1 MLNHKSQADNK
12 LHHLDVNL
20 CPTTAGDEQ
29 QPLDA
34 AVLHLLPADRGIL
47 RAQHVRGR
55 GRGELPQVPALPG
68 GRGGQDPGGEEIE
81 THGEKE
87 KE

>member
-1 MLNHKSQADNK
+1 MLTRVPPA
-12 LHHLDVNL
+12 
-20 CPTTAGDEQ
+20 AGDEP
-29 QPLDA
+29 QPVDA
-34 AVLHLLPADRGIL
+34 ALLHLLPADSQLL

-55 GRGELPQVPALPG
+55 GGGELPQVPAFPG

>member
-1 MLNHKSQADNK
+1 MF
-12 LHHLDVNL
+12 NL

-34 AVLHLLPADRGIL
+34 AVLHLLPAHRQLL

-55 GRGELPQVPALPG
+55 GGGELPQVPAAPG
-68 GRGGQDPGGEEIE
+68 GGGGPAARGETPAAHGEEE
-81 THGEKE
+81 EE
-87 KE
+87 